1 MREIKFYF
9 ESEVWAF
16 DLRYI
21 LSNFSFG
28 FDNKL
33 FRSRFSSFFRW
44 KKGSDT
50 PESIKQKRTC
60 SWEDSRDT
68 WHRFGNAWYN
78 LSRNSNHVCF
88 PNVLFSYLIFRSKC
102 EGNYEKIWT
111 KLIFCNL
118 KSIKKRWKSGHW
130 GKAREILRK

>member
-1 MREIKFYF
+1 MVSMREIKFYF
-9 ESEVWAF
+9 ESDVWAF

-33 FRSRFSSFFRW
+33 FRSRFSFFFRW

-88 PNVLFSYLIFRSKC
+88 PNVLFSTWFSVLSAKEI
-102 EGNYEKIWT
+102 T
-111 KLIFCNL
+111 KKFEQNWYFVNWKAL
-118 KSIKKRWKSGHW
+118 KSAENQVTEEKPVRF
-130 GKAREILRK
+130 

>member
-1 MREIKFYF
+1 MKSTF
-9 ESEVWAF
+9 ELLIYVTFCQIFRSGLITNFSEVV
-16 DLRYI
+16 LV
-21 LSNFSFG
+21 SFL
-28 FDNKL
+28 DE
-33 FRSRFSSFFRW
+33 

-88 PNVLFSYLIFRSKC
+88 PNVLFFYLIFRSKY

-130 GKAREILRK
+130 GKASEILRK

>member
-1 MREIKFYF
+1 MKATF
-9 ESEVWAF
+9 ELLIYVTFCQIFRSGLITNFSEVV
-16 DLRYI
+16 LV
-21 LSNFSFG
+21 SFL
-28 FDNKL
+28 DE
-33 FRSRFSSFFRW
+33 

-88 PNVLFSYLIFRSKC
+88 PNVLFSTWFSVLSAKEITKKFEQNWYFV
-102 EGNYEKIWT
+102 IW
-111 KLIFCNL
+111 KAL
-118 KSIKKRWKSGHW
+118 KSAENQVTEEKPERF
-130 GKAREILRK
+130 